1 MEKRLNEIKER
12 KAAILAELADAD
24 EQRVAELNTEVDEL
38 TAEEAQIRSKM
49 DLAGKLGTPVPK
61 PQARKRDDE
70 AEKRGKELMEKRAV
84 ILRLMASSSPNIR
97 QAIGRHSIRF
107 PV

>member
-24 EQRVAELNTEVDEL
+24 ERVAELNTEVDEL

-49 DLAGKLGTPVPK
+49 DLAGKLGTPAEAAGQKTTRPRSA
-61 PQARKRDDE
+61 ARNSWKN
-70 AEKRGKELMEKRAV
+70 AL
-84 ILRLMASSSPNIR
+84 
-97 QAIGRHSIRF
+97 
-107 PV
+107 